1 MGISIA
7 IEGIDGSGKRTL
19 AENLKKKLEEQN
31 VEAEIISFPR
41 HKEDYS
47 SDLVDKFLYE
57 GLSFMDDEYKAIREG
72 MIYAIDRMVCL
83 TRKREEDK
91 SILDEFNDGKVLIF
105 DRYMSSNFIHRSK
118 HMSREELDVYI
129 TKMKYVE
136 YYLIGIPE
144 PDITFVLS
152 VKPEVSYE
160 NIVKRGREMDD
171 NETIENLTEAYNNLE
186 YLCNK
191 EKYVLIDCCKLNEE
205 GKYEIYD
212 NYDAI
217 NVDKI
222 KDIPYNYDWI
232 IGVPITVFKYLSS
245 DGYIYSNS
253 ERFTIIK
260 FRKGND
266 DKDLKINGK
275 DKYCRCIIQ
284 KKDSK

>member
-19 AENLKKKLEEQN
+19 AENLKKKLNEQN

-57 GLSFMDDEYKAIREG
+57 GLSFMEDDYKAIREG
-72 MIYAIDRMVCL
+72 MLYVIDRMVCL
-83 TRKREEDK
+83 SRKRENDK
-91 SILDEFNDGKVLIF
+91 SILDNYNDGKVLIF

-118 HMSREELDVYI
+118 HMTREELDVYI
-129 TKMKYVE
+129 TKMKYIE
-136 YYLIGIPE
+136 YHLIGLPE
-144 PDITFVLS
+144 PDVTFVLS

-191 EKYVLIDCCKLNEE
+191 EGYELIDCCRLNSD
-205 GKYEIYD
+205 GKYEMLTREEITEK
-212 NYDAI
+212 
-217 NVDKI
+217 VWERLMKI
-222 KDIPYNYDWI
+222 A
-232 IGVPITVFKYLSS
+232 GL
-245 DGYIYSNS
+245 
-253 ERFTIIK
+253 
-260 FRKGND
+260 
-266 DKDLKINGK
+266 
-275 DKYCRCIIQ
+275 
-284 KKDSK
+284 